1 MHGGS
6 RLDQKYTAYMAE
18 QLLNKI
24 APDRKSG
31 RTIEIDLS
39 QYQKPDGGYGILPYS
54 ESDPELSALL
64 SPLLKNEAG
73 AQRLKQYFYSL
84 IFNEPGRINAPALY
98 GLAEMAEPVLIDLNN
113 ALDVQNLSL
122 RDYMYLALAYEA
134 LGESHTAEKIYNE
147 KVAPVLEN
155 KSPYIRVKNS
165 DDTDEILKDTALAAV
180 LASRLDMPDKE
191 GLFEYAAGNYSR
203 KILIN
208 AEKLMYVIE
217 EYEKLPSTDVEF
229 TYEYDGNTYTEKIS
243 GGSSVSVSVPSVKLS
258 EFNITEV
265 SGEASVVSVY
275 NAPLLKL
282 IEQDQNLKIKR
293 TYYSYATGKE
303 TTEFRQDDI
312 VKVVLEWDAL
322 PAAIDTFYEIT
333 DFAPSGLKPIESTY
347 QIAERPDK
355 ELVWWFRNVDGQKVT
370 FNVYRDA
377 INKDALVYYAR
388 VVSPGTFTADGT
400 IMQGTL
406 VKESILIG
414 ESTIIK
420 INK

>member
-1 MHGGS
+1 
-6 RLDQKYTAYMAE
+6 
-18 QLLNKI
+18 
-24 APDRKSG
+24 
-31 RTIEIDLS
+31 
-39 QYQKPDGGYGILPYS
+39 
-54 ESDPELSALL
+54 
-64 SPLLKNEAG
+64 
-73 AQRLKQYFYSL
+73 
-84 IFNEPGRINAPALY
+84 
-98 GLAEMAEPVLIDLNN
+98 LIDLNN

-217 EYEKLPSTDVEF
+217 EYKKLPNTDVEF
-229 TYEYDGNTYTEKIS
+229 TYEYGGNTYTEKIS
-243 GGSSVSVSVPSVKLS
+243 SGGSVSVSVPSVKLS

-333 DFAPSGLKPIESTY
+333 DFAPSGLKPIEITY

-406 VKESILIG
+406 VKDSILLG
-414 ESTIIK
+414 RSTILK
-420 INK
+420 ISE

>member
-217 EYEKLPSTDVEF
+217 EYKKLPNTDVEF
-229 TYEYDGNTYTEKIS
+229 TYEYGGNTYTEKIS
-243 GGSSVSVSVPSVKLS
+243 SGGSVSVSVPSVKLS

-333 DFAPSGLKPIESTY
+333 DFAPSGLKPIEITY

-406 VKESILIG
+406 VKDSILLG
-414 ESTIIK
+414 RSTILK
-420 INK
+420 ISE